1 MHDNQSEWIQRLE
14 QEHDEYRRLK
24 AKHHDYDHRLQE
36 LSAKRLLSD
45 EEKLEEVRMKKE
57 KLFLKDRLSAI
68 EREHA
73 PTSTR

>member
-1 MHDNQSEWIQRLE
+1 MHENESTWMARLE
-14 QEHDEYRRLK
+14 QQNEEYRRLK
-24 AKHHDYDHRLQE
+24 AKHHDYDRKLQA
-36 LSAKRLLSD
+36 LSGKRLLND

-73 PTSTR
+73 PSSAG